1 MPTSVAVEECAHNVY
16 TCMLTTCSVH
26 VCLVVN
32 SESVGAELFLYSV
45 VCGDRCP
52 PAVLPV
58 ALSSKNGCVYAHVAQ
73 LVERSV

>member
-1 MPTSVAVEECAHNVY
+1 M
-16 TCMLTTCSVH
+16 
-26 VCLVVN
+26 VN

-52 PAVLPV
+52 PAVYVLPV

-73 LVERSV
+73 LVEHSV

>member
-1 MPTSVAVEECAHNVY
+1 MKV
-16 TCMLTTCSVH
+16 L
-26 VCLVVN
+26 
-32 SESVGAELFLYSV
+32 VGAELFLYSV